1 MRDCAS
7 AHSSARFLRQVSI
20 FSASKRRL
28 ISEPSRSL
36 PRQKEGMFAA
46 DDEKKRVAKRL
57 TLVAFAEAA
66 TAEKEQFNMPMLNLR
81 TSAGRRQQGGGA

>member
-1 MRDCAS
+1 
-7 AHSSARFLRQVSI
+7 
-20 FSASKRRL
+20 
-28 ISEPSRSL
+28 
-36 PRQKEGMFAA
+36 MFAA